1 MLCEKTAVCND
12 YENRKSVVPDCK
24 ILTPKNL
31 KSLKWMPKTCAY
43 KLLNDG
49 KSLPLWHPLISGN
62 NDEIVKS
69 GNSVKNR
76 VINELKVKTDDLP
89 NYIFDW

>member
-1 MLCEKTAVCND
+1 LLCEKTAICND

-31 KSLKWMPKTCAY
+31 KNLKWMPKTCAY
-43 KLLNDG
+43 KLLNDD
-49 KSLPLWHPLISGN
+49 KPLPLWHPLISGN